1 MPFAVP
7 RLEAVQYDGTNG
19 QFLADDFLSGTTLL
33 SDDGQLLR
41 LVDGTNDPEI
51 PLGYWLIR
59 QAISVGLFQ
68 YIGVYSDADFQAR
81 YAPLP

>member
-1 MPFAVP
+1 VFITD

-19 QFLADDFLSGTTLL
+19 QTIASEFLSATTVI

-41 LVDGTNDPEI
+41 LSDGSNDPDI
-51 PLGYWLIR
+51 PLGNWVIR
-59 QAISVGLFQ
+59 RSISVDLFQ
-68 YIGVYSDADFQAR
+68 YLGNYPDADFQAR

>member
-1 MPFAVP
+1 VFITD

-19 QFLADDFLSGTTLL
+19 EFIADEFLSGTTLL

-41 LVDGTNDPEI
+41 LADGTNDPEV
-51 PLGYWLIR
+51 PLGNWVIR
-59 QAISVGLFQ
+59 RAINVSLFQ
-68 YIGVYSDADFQAR
+68 YVGNYPDADLQAR

>member
-1 MPFAVP
+1 VFITS

-19 QFLADDFLSGTTLL
+19 QSIASEFLSGTTLL

-51 PLGYWLIR
+51 PLGYWVIR

-68 YIGVYSDADFQAR
+68 YLGVYSDADLQAR